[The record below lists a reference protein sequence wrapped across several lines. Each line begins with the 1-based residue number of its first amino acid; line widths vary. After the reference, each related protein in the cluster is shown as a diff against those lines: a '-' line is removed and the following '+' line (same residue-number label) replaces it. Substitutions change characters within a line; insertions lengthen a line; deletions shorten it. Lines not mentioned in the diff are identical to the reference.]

1 MAFTYTLDLTVRVP
15 RRGTQLRYS
24 FTVLTTFASFTRKK
38 MNRTAGANLTRLFF
52 ETFLTE
58 KQTRKNPSLPN
69 YPKEDNP
76 PNSLPTILLRVLQH
90 SKRTWIYEIE
100 LNQHSIITLTDLE
113 NNGRA
118 ILKAQ
123 ATSPQGAT
131 PFFVWPDQVVINQR
145 LVYTPH
151 CPSKRKLFNL
161 SNADNM
167 LEN

>member
-1 MAFTYTLDLTVRVP
+1 MFQDGTIRYDLLKATLLSYTKLKNSYSFLFFGLNQWLNLIFSACGFYLYIGLNCKGSKT
-15 RRGTQLRYS
+15 RGTQLRYS

-90 SKRTWIYEIE
+90 SKRT
-100 LNQHSIITLTDLE
+100 
-113 NNGRA
+113 
-118 ILKAQ
+118 
-123 ATSPQGAT
+123 
-131 PFFVWPDQVVINQR
+131 
-145 LVYTPH
+145 
-151 CPSKRKLFNL
+151 
-161 SNADNM
+161 
-167 LEN
+167 